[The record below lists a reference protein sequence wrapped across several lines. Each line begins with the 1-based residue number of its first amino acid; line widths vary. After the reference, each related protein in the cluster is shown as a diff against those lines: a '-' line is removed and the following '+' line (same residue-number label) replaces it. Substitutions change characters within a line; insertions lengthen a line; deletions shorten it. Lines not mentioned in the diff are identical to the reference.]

1 MTHKAICYPVALSDA
16 SVGLGDATPAYTVGL
31 SDETTS

>member
-1 MTHKAICYPVALSDA
+1 MTHKAAGYPVGLSDPG
-16 SVGLGDATPAYTVGL
+16 VGLGDATPAYTVGL